1 MQQYLQWAAVSDI
14 LSGMHRA
21 VQRYSFIVH
30 NQYFKV
36 LAIPA
41 YNYFNVQCTV
51 QYEYITTRIPRV
63 RVVQTK
69 INGAVYS

>member
-36 LAIPA
+36 LAISA
-41 YNYFNVQCTV
+41 YKIILMYS
-51 QYEYITTRIPRV
+51 V
-63 RVVQTK
+63 R
-69 INGAVYS
+69 YSSVL